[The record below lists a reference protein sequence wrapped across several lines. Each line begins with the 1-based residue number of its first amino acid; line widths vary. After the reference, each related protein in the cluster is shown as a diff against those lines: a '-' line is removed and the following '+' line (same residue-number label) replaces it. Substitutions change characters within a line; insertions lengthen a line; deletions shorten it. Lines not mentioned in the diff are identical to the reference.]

1 MGAHLGAGLIRAL
14 GIWCCLSLSVIGIIF
29 RCCGMFYVAS
39 EKSSA
44 ASHREEIAK
53 TLFHHMR
60 QDVETLL
67 HERAIH
73 ALALCWGSSS
83 SPLNSLAFDTMKHIV
98 SYLGRPHPL
107 ETNQFRYSN
116 LVDVMDEDKGV
127 VFDGLKMA
135 NVHKDAIRKLA
146 PGSAVTIPLSSPN
159 LHLTGPCYRD
169 FAKHVR
175 SFDGFHSKRIRVTGS
190 EKYQYA
196 MGGKHS
202 VYWILI
208 VFRMPIRRPPNK
220 TKLLGNR

>member
-1 MGAHLGAGLIRAL
+1 
-14 GIWCCLSLSVIGIIF
+14 
-29 RCCGMFYVAS
+29 
-39 EKSSA
+39 
-44 ASHREEIAK
+44 
-53 TLFHHMR
+53 
-60 QDVETLL
+60 
-67 HERAIH
+67 
-73 ALALCWGSSS
+73 
-83 SPLNSLAFDTMKHIV
+83 
-98 SYLGRPHPL
+98 
-107 ETNQFRYSN
+107 
-116 LVDVMDEDKGV
+116 MDEDKGV